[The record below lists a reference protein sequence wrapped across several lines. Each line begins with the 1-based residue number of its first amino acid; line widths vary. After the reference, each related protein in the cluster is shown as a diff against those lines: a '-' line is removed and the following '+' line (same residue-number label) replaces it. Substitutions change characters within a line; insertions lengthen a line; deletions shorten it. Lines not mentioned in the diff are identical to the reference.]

1 MTYYDQ
7 ATSDA
12 LKGKFADLAK
22 PTGADFS
29 GLISYFDNG
38 LQGMDEA
45 LSQTIT
51 IADGTVTPEKT
62 TFASESGYKNEIDS
76 SKIIQ
81 GRYYSGTSVGSYTLG
96 DATYGTIEIDL
107 IPGESYL
114 LFGASGSL
122 SWIYN
127 SASLTKLSSFT
138 GQSSYLNTASGLS
151 NDYVIKFKAPLG
163 ATTIYISARIG
174 LATMLPTMLFRTGD
188 SLFLKDYVPYNTY
201 LNRKLTIK
209 DLQEPL
215 AEKALS
221 LIPKNRI
228 HVKKDGTGDFTSL
241 VTAIR
246 SISDSSIDN
255 VYDIYVY
262 DDHDIMDELG
272 GQTFAESLTSSSD
285 REGLVIPEYVN
296 IIAIGKKELSLKLN
310 HSWNVNYNAIK
321 ALSVLEVS
329 KGNNVFENLN
339 FIARNAR
346 YAVHDE
352 SSGKWPNSKVIY
364 NNCEFIHEGNDDFSG
379 DTTGQWLSS
388 CGYGSGMS
396 SGVNREFYNCKFK
409 SKSYY
414 PFSCHD
420 NANFSYGAS
429 LNIFN
434 CEFENEG
441 GNSTYAEDIKLST
454 YSTGNAI
461 DTASIN
467 NTLIKSVLVRNEVAG
482 QPANRWE
489 VKGSGNYQTKLA
501 ESGKAVPFTIT
512 F

>member
-1 MTYYDQ
+1 MKKLYLGNGDKQ
-7 ATSDA
+7 F
-12 LKGKFADLAK
+12 KFADTTTEIHLNALDNGSAAALTTAAK
-22 PTGADFS
+22 VRIKNDSGYLLEVSANIDKNHAVITSGQLSKLPAGSYLIELWDTVDGGTAIYPSDGFLSLQINDNVTGISGGLVSSITVDDFIQQFSDLSQNLKQEVSDAVTNGVKGDKGDPGDGSPQFIDNLTALQAKYPTGTKGLFVTLDTGLRYVYVEGAWKDFGVYQS
-29 GLISYFDNG
+29 VG
-38 LQGMDEA
+38 
-45 LSQTIT
+45 

-81 GRYYSGTSVGSYTLG
+81 GRYYSGNSVGGYTLG

-221 LIPKNRI
+221 LIPKNKI

-285 REGLVIPEYVN
+285 REGLVVPEYVN

-321 ALSVLEVS
+321 ALSVL
-329 KGNNVFENLN
+329 
-339 FIARNAR
+339 
-346 YAVHDE
+346 
-352 SSGKWPNSKVIY
+352 
-364 NNCEFIHEGNDDFSG
+364 
-379 DTTGQWLSS
+379 
-388 CGYGSGMS
+388 
-396 SGVNREFYNCKFK
+396 
-409 SKSYY
+409 
-414 PFSCHD
+414 
-420 NANFSYGAS
+420 
-429 LNIFN
+429 
-434 CEFENEG
+434 
-441 GNSTYAEDIKLST
+441 
-454 YSTGNAI
+454 
-461 DTASIN
+461 
-467 NTLIKSVLVRNEVAG
+467 
-482 QPANRWE
+482 
-489 VKGSGNYQTKLA
+489 
-501 ESGKAVPFTIT
+501 
-512 F
+512 